1 MKVVE
6 IANSDVHLISTS
18 AMASEAAQKMKKYD
32 VGILPVLDH
41 NNLVGVLTDRDILM
55 RTVAIGK
62 DPKMTTVKDIISS
75 EIVFCSK
82 NSDIQTAA
90 QLMKN
95 KQVRRLLVLG
105 GVNTVVGVL
114 SFCDL
119 VLNTNDEYLVYDVLK
134 GIYEPIETKT
144 RT

>member
-1 MKVVE
+1 MKVEE

-18 AMASEAAQKMKKYD
+18 AMASEAAQRMKKYD
-32 VGILPVLDH
+32 AGILPVLDY
-41 NNLVGVLTDRDILM
+41 NNLVGVLTDRDILI

-62 DPKMTTVKDIISS
+62 DPKMTTVKDIISYK
-75 EIVFCSK
+75 VFFCSK
-82 NSDIQTAA
+82 DSKIQTAA

-105 GVNTVVGVL
+105 DDNIVVGML

-119 VLNTNDEYLVYDVLK
+119 VLNTNDERLVYEVLK
-134 GIYEPIETKT
+134 GICKPVETKN
-144 RT
+144 RI